1 MKELFATIAIVLAC
15 SLSACGESTSDQGQV
30 VISSVSGGLEAGRIG
45 AVTIELE
52 NNISFMPPPSGI
64 LMAKGSCLDVVA
76 TLQSNE
82 SKISVISAPEYA
94 GSLAPG
100 ENQSLE
106 FMASADQDIDLG
118 IHPMGLVIRYS
129 RLSGVKSTGS
139 IPDVLF
145 GYESAE
151 EILPLDI
158 KVSLGPRAHLEV
170 DDATSPGKAS
180 ELTFTFKNTGDEPMR
195 DLHAQPSPQYP
206 FRPLSG
212 IADLGTLEPGGSVS
226 VGVRV
231 FTENDTKTGFYAL
244 PCKIGYQSDTLQ
256 RSEEVAAIVEVRERS
271 WNGAAITASAAVLL
285 VAAAIYAILRVR
297 GRKRAKRRSL

>member
-15 SLSACGESTSDQGQV
+15 SLPACGESTSDQGQV
-30 VISSVSGGLEAGRIG
+30 VISSVSGGLEAGRVG

-52 NNISFMPPPSGI
+52 NNISFMPPPYGI

-76 TLQSNE
+76 TLQSND

-94 GSLAPG
+94 GALAPG

-106 FMASADQDIDLG
+106 FVASADQDIDVG
-118 IHPMGLVIRYS
+118 THPMELVIRYI

-145 GYESAE
+145 GYENAE
-151 EILPLDI
+151 EILPLDV
-158 KVSLGPRAHLEV
+158 KVSLGPKAHLEV
-170 DDATSPGKAS
+170 GDTASPGVAS
-180 ELTFTFKNTGDEPMR
+180 ELAFTFKNTGDEPMR
-195 DLHAQPSPQYP
+195 DLNAQLAPQYP

-212 IADLGTLEPGGSVS
+212 ITDLGTLEPGGSVS
-226 VGVRV
+226 VGLRV

-244 PCKIGYQSDTLQ
+244 PCKIGYQSDTLA
-256 RSEEVAAIVEVRERS
+256 RSEELAAIVEVKERS
-271 WNGAAITASAAVLL
+271 WNSVAIPAAAAVLL
-285 VAAAIYAILRVR
+285 IAAVIYAILRVR
-297 GRKRAKRRSL
+297 SRKRPGRRSL